1 MTLQQLAYFVAA
13 ASYGSFSAAAD
24 ALHLAQPSLSEQV
37 RRLEEELGVELFAR
51 TTRGLHLTEAG
62 RTLRPE
68 AEAAL
73 AAVDRARQSVVEV
86 REVLRGTATLGVF
99 GRPPS
104 DAVARIV
111 SRFREAHPQVR
122 LRLVGLN
129 SADVADAVRD
139 GELEAGLVVLPVDDS
154 ALDVRPLVADEILY
168 ASTDERRVRRKMTI
182 ERVAEAPLVL
192 YDSRYGT
199 EDPVRRQ
206 LAERAQRAGVKVEP
220 EIEVED
226 FEAAA
231 HIAALGLADTIIG
244 ARYTQSREYPR
255 SLRTTSFADPMF
267 DVFAFVSRRG
277 TLLSPA
283 TRELV
288 RLFEEER
295 AALGPVAAAGRSTG
309 SRTPP
314 G

>member
-13 ASYGSFSAAAD
+13 ATFGSFSAAAE

-73 AAVDRARQSVVEV
+73 AAVDRARQSVVAV
-86 REVLRGTATLGVF
+86 REVLGGTAALGIF

-104 DAVARIV
+104 DAVARV
-111 SRFREAHPQVR
+111 VQRFRKEHPQVR
-122 LRLVGLN
+122 VRLVGLN
-129 SADVADAVRD
+129 SAEVADAVRD
-139 GELEAGLVVLPVDDS
+139 GELEAGLVVLPVDDTG
-154 ALDVRPLVADEILY
+154 LDVRPLVADEILY
-168 ASTDERRVRRKMTI
+168 ASTDERRVRRRMTI
-182 ERVAEAPLVL
+182 ERLAEAPLVL
-192 YDSRYGT
+192 YDSRYGV

-226 FEAAA
+226 FEVAA
-231 HIAALGLADTIIG
+231 HIAASGLADTII
-244 ARYTQSREYPR
+244 ASRYTRSREYPR
-255 SLRTTSFADPMF
+255 TLRTASFAEPMF

-277 TLLSPA
+277 GLLSPA

-288 RLFEEER
+288 RLFEDER
-295 AALGPVAAAGRSTG
+295 DALGPVAAAKSTT
-309 SRTPP
+309 RP